1 MTANVSQNSTVTD
14 PGALS
19 SRAVAGIRLATARLS
34 AHRAAL
40 IGYAQV
46 LSGTAGRM
54 ALQLIYFFVLANT
67 LSLSEMGV
75 FASVSSA
82 GLMIGCLAGFG
93 FQSFVFR
100 SAAHRRHAM
109 GGYLAAYYVSFVLA
123 TPIMALLAGGVYAA
137 IFRDVIALPGF
148 LAIMAVEVIFWR
160 FIEIVVQMNNGLG
173 RYASA
178 AAVIILSVAFRSAAA
193 LLFWWNG
200 GGDAELW
207 GAYYLVGNAAAAIV
221 LGLAFHPPVKLRFRT
236 SLLRGRLRESLLYA
250 MSSCI
255 FYVQSEIDKVIV
267 LMLAGERV
275 AGIYAIAM
283 RIIDL
288 TAVPLRPVFV
298 MYSRRLIQ
306 AGAAT
311 RALVREC
318 LKVEASVALVST
330 AGIFAIVALLALWP
344 NLLGRNVAAAWGML
358 AALFLVPAVK
368 NLQEFHA
375 ELFFAFRHMGVRA
388 VLAVALTVLKAAG
401 LAALLILTP
410 QIESWSL
417 WLNALYAAIYAIS
430 FLTIYRLLTRSAHA

>member
-1 MTANVSQNSTVTD
+1 MIVNVSHNSTVTD
-14 PGALS
+14 S
-19 SRAVAGIRLATARLS
+19 SGLPMRAAARLRLASARLVAYRS
-34 AHRAAL
+34 AL
-40 IGYAQV
+40 VGYAQV
-46 LSGTAGRM
+46 LSGSVGRM
-54 ALQLIYFFVLANT
+54 ALQLVYFFVLANT

-82 GLMIGCLAGFG
+82 GLIIGSLAGFG

-100 SAAHRRHAM
+100 SAAHRRHTM
-109 GGYLAAYYVSFVLA
+109 GGNLAAYYVCFALA
-123 TPIMALLAGGVYAA
+123 VPVMALLAGGAYVAV
-137 IFRDVIALPGF
+137 FRDVIALPGF
-148 LAIMAVEVIFWR
+148 IAIMAVELVFWR

-173 RYASA
+173 RYTSA

-207 GAYYLVGNAAAAIV
+207 GLYYLIGNAAGAIA
-221 LGLAFHPPVKLRFRT
+221 LGIAFHPRLRLRFRT
-236 SLLRGRLRESLLYA
+236 ALLRGRLRDAMLYA
-250 MSSCI
+250 LSTSVLL
-255 FYVQSEIDKVIV
+255 VQNEIDKVIV
-267 LMLAGERV
+267 LLLAGERV

-288 TAVPLRPVFV
+288 TAVPLRPIFV

-318 LKVEASVALVST
+318 LRVEVSVALVST
-330 AGIFAIVALLALWP
+330 AGILAIVGLLAIWP
-344 NLLGRNVAAAWGML
+344 NLLGRNVSAAWSML
-358 AALFLVPAVK
+358 AALVLVPAVR

-388 VLAVALTVLKAAG
+388 VVAVGLTLLKAAG
-401 LAALLILTP
+401 LALLLTLAP
-410 QIESWSL
+410 QVETWSV
-417 WLNALYAAIYAIS
+417 WLNALYAAIYAVS